1 MEDEEDL
8 SKTYTI
14 SETQEN
20 NDSKAAQRHQKHRKA
35 ATTPK
40 TSTPHNSHKN
50 NQSRQEAEDDE
61 AEMKLDDTIPVDS
74 MMSGSED
81 ESEGSLRN
89 ALRNMFVC
97 PDSAKSR
104 RGKRSFIYT
113 S

>member
-20 NDSKAAQRHQKHRKA
+20 DSKLAQRREKHRKT

-40 TSTPHNSHKN
+40 TSTPHNSNKN

-74 MMSGSED
+74 MMSGGED

-89 ALRNMFVC
+89 ALRNMFVQS

>member
-20 NDSKAAQRHQKHRKA
+20 DSKVAQRRQKHRKA

-40 TSTPHNSHKN
+40 TSTPHHSHKN
-50 NQSRQEAEDDE
+50 NHSRQEAEEDE

-74 MMSGSED
+74 MMSGGED
-81 ESEGSLRN
+81 ESEGSLRK
-89 ALRNMFVC
+89 ALRNMFVQS
-97 PDSAKSR
+97 PDSAKTR
-104 RGKRSFIYT
+104 RGKRFFIYT